1 MFTKPIIIFLFFL
14 LFYIGTSRVYVL
26 TDTVVA
32 TYLPV
37 SLIRGNGFDIE
48 KTFPAINRI
57 LPLDPNKSPPYYI
70 IYENNRYFSAFPVFS
85 SLLAVPIYFP
95 VVILKGITLE
105 NLDLDKNITLVLTLG
120 KISAA
125 SFAAVSAVFVYLSAK
140 QFLKKEKALLLTFLY
155 ALGTSTLSISSQSLW
170 QHGASQ
176 MFLATTIYFFVL
188 GQKKKYLLPTTGFF
202 LGLATITRFANGIIA
217 LIFLIYFL
225 IFEKKSVFKFLLLTL
240 PALLFFAW
248 YQITYPGNIFFYKYE
263 AFGEIG
269 HFNNYYLNGLLGL
282 LIAPSKGLFVYSPIF
297 LFSLLGV
304 IFAFRE
310 KIRVLMFFS
319 IIVGLYV
326 LFIASWSDWHGGW
339 SYGPRMLADITPFLT
354 LLLVPIVKN
363 KQSFST
369 KKIWQSKIF
378 KTIFFLAVFLSV
390 FVHFLGS
397 TVANFHWY
405 QIQTMFLPIEA
416 SRKAA
421 FLWNWQYPEIYSFY
435 LEAGG
440 SFGIIRAFSIEI
452 INIALAMI
460 KGFAIFGIIFII
472 YLFLKRIYKNLT
484 PLITRFL

>member
-1 MFTKPIIIFLFFL
+1 MFTKPIFIFLFFL
-14 LFYIGTSRVYVL
+14 LFYVGTSRVYVL

-37 SLIRGNGFDIE
+37 SLIRGTGFDIK

-57 LPLDPNKSPPYYI
+57 LPQDPSSSPPYYI
-70 IYENNRYFSAFPVFS
+70 IRENNRYFSAFPVFT

-125 SFAAVSAVFVYLSAK
+125 SFAAVSAVFVYLSAM
-140 QFLKKEKALLLTFLY
+140 QFLNSKRAVILTFLY

-170 QHGASQ
+170 QHAASQ
-176 MFLATTIYFFVL
+176 MFLAITIYFFIL
-188 GQKKKYLLPTTGFF
+188 GQKKKYLLRATGFF
-202 LGLATITRFANGIIA
+202 LGLALVTRFANGIIA

-225 IFEKKSVFKFLLLTL
+225 IFEKKSVFKFFLLTL
-240 PALLFFAW
+240 PALFFFAW

-263 AFGEIG
+263 AFGEIS
-269 HFNNYYLNGLLGL
+269 HFNNYYLHGLLGL

-297 LFSLLGV
+297 LFSLLGAV
-304 IFAFRE
+304 LAFRE

-354 LLLVPIVKN
+354 LLLVPIIKN
-363 KQSFST
+363 N
-369 KKIWQSKIF
+369 KIWQSKIF
-378 KTIFFLAVFLSV
+378 KTIFFLAAFFSIS
-390 FVHFLGS
+390 VHFLGS

-421 FLWNWQYPEIYSFY
+421 FLWNWKYPEIYSFY

-440 SFGIIRAFSIEI
+440 FFGIIYVFSQEI
-452 INIALAMI
+452 IHITLTMI
-460 KGFAIFGIIFII
+460 GGFAIFGIIFIF
-472 YLFLKRIYKNLT
+472 YLLLKRIYKLLT
-484 PLITRFL
+484 A